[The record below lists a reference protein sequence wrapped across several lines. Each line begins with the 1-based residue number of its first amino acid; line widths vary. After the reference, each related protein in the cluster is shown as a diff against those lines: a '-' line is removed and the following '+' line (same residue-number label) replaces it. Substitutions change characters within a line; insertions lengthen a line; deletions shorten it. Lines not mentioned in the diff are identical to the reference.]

1 MAVGIIGIK
10 AIQLLRVSHPSK
22 VLLSYLLWS
31 QCSYTVCSMF
41 VLHVRSKGHGCLLC
55 TEIDKCQPHKPQHRK
70 RRHIIPCSEHLLHPL
85 LLLSCLPTDTLLFI
99 QQATTV
105 TKTKPNLLS
114 KILHGGQPKTV
125 PSSGGSQSANFT
137 ARVHREQQVHSH
149 ASLKIYITSPFYEGK
164 TAKHPFSSVRKPFIK
179 SI

>member
-1 MAVGIIGIK
+1 MIK
-10 AIQLLRVSHPSK
+10 LLRVSHPSK
-22 VLLSYLLWS
+22 VLLRYLLWS

-70 RRHIIPCSEHLLHPL
+70 RRHRILCSEHLLHPL

-105 TKTKPNLLS
+105 TKTKSQTYSVKFYTVANQKLSHPPAGVRVPTSLLGFIENT
-114 KILHGGQPKTV
+114 KCTHTLH
-125 PSSGGSQSANFT
+125 
-137 ARVHREQQVHSH
+137 
-149 ASLKIYITSPFYEGK
+149 
-164 TAKHPFSSVRKPFIK
+164 
-179 SI
+179 